1 MISLLN
7 DHELRQPG
15 KERFLS
21 WDQLNFTGCDVES
34 LFFFK
39 YSFGCFCGQKL
50 YVKRPWTINLQEN
63 PSTNIF
69 IVMKAA
75 TQTPTKADH

>member
-34 LFFFK
+34 LFFLNTVLVVFVVR
-39 YSFGCFCGQKL
+39 SC
-50 YVKRPWTINLQEN
+50 
-63 PSTNIF
+63 
-69 IVMKAA
+69 M
-75 TQTPTKADH
+75 